1 MIFFL
6 FAPQL
11 LIPFCHHIL
20 KFLNFFNFSIVVFF
34 KLFFLLLKFDSNSV
48 LIILIFLLNS
58 QSLSCLLDF
67 SIKLIYSLL
76 KLYLRFLETILLNF
90 SIIKLLFFLIIFLF
104 LTGVPV
110 LDFLD
115 LFSQI
120 INPCIDFRMLSLK
133 LWYFFDSIFLL
144 IEKRHLLAC
153 QLVSDFYLLIQL
165 FLEFVLFVFLL
176 YFDIFKPFHTLSLN
190 PKHLIFVSSNQ
201 ILDVAFFLLELLSLN
216 L

>member
-1 MIFFL
+1 
-6 FAPQL
+6 
-11 LIPFCHHIL
+11 LI
-20 KFLNFFNFSIVVFF
+20 V
-34 KLFFLLLKFDSNSV
+34 
-48 LIILIFLLNS
+48 LIFLLKF

-67 SIKLIYSLL
+67 SFKLIYPLL

-90 SIIKLLFFLIIFLF
+90 SIIKLLLFLIIFLF
-104 LTGVPV
+104 LTCVPV
-110 LDFLD
+110 LDFFY
-115 LFSQI
+115 LFPQI
-120 INPCIDFRMLSLK
+120 VNPCIDFRMLSLK

-144 IEKRHLLAC
+144 IEKGHLFAC